1 MAEKNYFFKLV
12 IYDEVCA
19 PHLNVTM
26 IINVIINIEGEKKHK
41 SFIWWVRQ

>member
-1 MAEKNYFFKLV
+1 MAEKNNFFKFV

-19 PHLNVTM
+19 PHSNVTM
-26 IINVIINIEGEKKHK
+26 IINVINIEGGKKHK